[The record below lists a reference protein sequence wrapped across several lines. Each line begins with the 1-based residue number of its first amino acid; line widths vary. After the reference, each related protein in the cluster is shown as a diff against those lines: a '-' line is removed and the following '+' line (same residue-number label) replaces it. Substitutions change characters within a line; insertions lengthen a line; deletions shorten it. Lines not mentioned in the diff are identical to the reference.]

1 MVLVETLRVAVDSIR
16 ANKMRSAL
24 TLLGIVIGVA
34 AVITMIALGRGA
46 ERRIQERIRSLGVNV
61 LTVMPGRG
69 FHRGIASGVKDLT
82 PKDAAAIVEKCSA
95 VTSVAPSMTGT
106 LKIEYADANHNTTI
120 NGTWPTYID
129 INDYRVHLGRFI
141 GKKDEEGRRRVAV
154 LGADIAEN
162 LETTAEDLLGKR
174 IKIRGIS
181 FDVVGVLEPKGQSGG
196 WFNPDD
202 QIFIPLSTAQFR
214 VFGTDRLRS
223 ISCQV
228 RDETFMNA
236 AEAQI
241 ERVLRRQHKIP
252 PGGFNDFRIGNW
264 ASLLG
269 TYEESAR
276 TFKML
281 LGGIATVSLIVGGI
295 GIMNI
300 MLVSVTERTREIG
313 VRKALGATRSGI
325 MVQFLIESLV
335 VCCTGGVIGVLAG
348 VGAAVALARFAGWD
362 TAVGAGSIILAFA
375 FSAAVGVFFGMYPAR
390 RASLLDPIEALRYE

>member
-1 MVLVETLRVAVDSIR
+1 MDLFETLRVAIESVR

-24 TLLGIVIGVA
+24 TLLGIIIGVA

-46 ERRIQERIRSLGVNV
+46 ERRIQERIGSLGVNV

-69 FHRGIASGVKDLT
+69 FHRGMTAGIKNLT
-82 PKDAAAIVEKCSA
+82 PKDAEAILENAEA
-95 VTSVAPSMTGT
+95 VAVVAPSMTSS
-106 LKIEYADANHNTTI
+106 LQIEYTNTNHNTTI
-120 NGTWPTYID
+120 NGTWPTYPE
-129 INDYRVHLGRFI
+129 INDYHVRLGRFI
-141 GKKDEEGRRRVAV
+141 EQRDQDGRQRVAV
-154 LGADIAEN
+154 LAAEVPEN
-162 LETTAEDLLGKR
+162 LGTTGEKLLGQR

-181 FDVVGVLEPKGQSGG
+181 FEVIGVLEAKGQSGG
-196 WFNPDD
+196 WSTPDD
-202 QIFIPLSTAQFR
+202 QVFIPLSTAQFR

-223 ISCQV
+223 ISCQIKNQSL
-228 RDETFMNA
+228 MGA

-241 ERVLRRQHKIP
+241 ERVIRRQHKIP

-269 TYEESAR
+269 TFEESAR

-281 LGGIATVSLIVGGI
+281 LGGIATVSLLVGGI

-313 VRKALGATRSGI
+313 VRKALGATRASI
-325 MVQFLIESLV
+325 MYQFLVESLV
-335 VCCTGGVIGVLAG
+335 VCSTGGVIGIL
-348 VGAAVALARFAGWD
+348 VGIGTALAMARFVGWD
-362 TAVGAGSIILAFA
+362 TAVGAGSIVLAFA
-375 FSAAVGVFFGMYPAR
+375 FSAAVGIFFGMYPAR